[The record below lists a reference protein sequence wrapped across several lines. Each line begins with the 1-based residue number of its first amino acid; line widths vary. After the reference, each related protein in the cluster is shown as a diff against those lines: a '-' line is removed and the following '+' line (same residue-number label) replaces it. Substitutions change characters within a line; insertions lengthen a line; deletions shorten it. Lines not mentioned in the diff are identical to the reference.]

1 MSQGNTPTELMQ
13 RSKEKFVLGQ
23 ARLRREQIELTLLS
37 LYGSLDDG
45 LRAYLLLHGTAVA
58 PDNWLDLIPLLRE
71 DARHPLTRDEAHQ
84 LQRIHN
90 LHSQISRGE
99 AITLAAES
107 ADAYQQFAA
116 ALLLRYGVTV
126 VAHEIGGHTAALTEA
141 EHWWR
146 PATRPGFLRRHRR
159 PLRRTLAALLA
170 LGAVVGIALVLLL
183 NPPAAL
189 EPWLQPG
196 DTSTRQTAATP
207 GPTASALLPGRTA
220 FVRADLGRDMALYD
234 EPGASDAESIQ
245 LYLRPDTAVQIIDG
259 PVEINGTTW
268 WQVRA
273 LNMSGWCRETWL
285 EPR

>member
-45 LRAYLLLHGTAVA
+45 LRSYLLLHGQAVA
-58 PDNWLDLIPLLRE
+58 PDNWPDLIPLLRE
-71 DARHPLTRDEAHQ
+71 DTRHPLTRDEAHQ
-84 LQRIHN
+84 LHRIHS
-90 LHSQISRGE
+90 LHSQIARGE
-99 AITLAAES
+99 AVTLAAES

-116 ALLLRYGVTV
+116 TLLLRYGITV
-126 VAHEIGGHTAALTEA
+126 VAHEIGGHTAALTES
-141 EHWWR
+141 ERWWR
-146 PATRPGFLRRHRR
+146 PASRPGFLRRHRR
-159 PLRRTLAALLA
+159 PLRRTLAALLT
-170 LGAVVGIALVLLL
+170 LGTLVSIALVLVL

-196 DTSTRQTAATP
+196 DTSARQADAPP

-234 EPGASDAESIQ
+234 EPGASDTESIQ
-245 LYLRPDTAVQIIDG
+245 LYLRPDTAIQIIGG
-259 PVEINGTTW
+259 PVEINGATW

-273 LNMSGWCRETWL
+273 LNMSGWCRDDWL